1 MNDYQIPVAVGRI
14 DEILEAIATGD
25 NAETIRLVANEKDR
39 LMDRHAS
46 LFEQTQKTL
55 EAIRQISQFQRKIE
69 SDKSFFEQIKNQIQ
83 GS

>member
-1 MNDYQIPVAVGRI
+1 MTDHQIPTAVGRI

-25 NAETIRLVANEKDR
+25 NAETIRLVVNEKDR